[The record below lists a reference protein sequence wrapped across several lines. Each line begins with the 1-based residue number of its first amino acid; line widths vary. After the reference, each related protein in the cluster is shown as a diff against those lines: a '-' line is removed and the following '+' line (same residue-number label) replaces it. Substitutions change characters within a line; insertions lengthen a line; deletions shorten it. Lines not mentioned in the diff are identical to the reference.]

1 MTVYFLIAGS
11 LASVTGFFTN
21 KNDLLAAAKLDDDAI
36 VVTNPNDIH
45 EALTEPQIRRLR
57 ADVQAR
63 VDGAED
69 VEMTGQYL
77 FHHDPRFNVKGK
89 KMAQAQKLYNE
100 LRAWAG
106 NPVCVDAR
114 KTEDGA
120 KATEK
125 VPEAPKAPKAPRA
138 ARRNIKQ
145 HIRALFPTVGTTRT
159 LAEVAAADPNDPTA
173 LYSDVSITTALSDL
187 RSEKYAGE
195 GGVLDVRRRKA
206 EDGTIIF
213 VREA

>member
-11 LASVTGFFTN
+11 LATVTGFFTN

-36 VVTNPNDIH
+36 VVTNPNDIY

-57 ADVQAR
+57 ADVQAK

-69 VEMTGQYL
+69 VEMTGQHL
-77 FHHDPRFNVKGK
+77 FQRDERFNVKGK

-100 LRAWAG
+100 LRAWSC
-106 NPVCVDAR
+106 NPVSIDAR
-114 KTEDGA
+114 GT
-120 KATEK
+120 
-125 VPEAPKAPKAPRA
+125 EAPEKAPEAPKAPRA

-159 LAEVAAADPNDPTA
+159 LAEIAAADPNDPTA

-195 GGVLDVRRRKA
+195 GGVLNVRRRKA